1 MIVDPALAPVGV
13 PACLSRVI
21 VDVRVMVRVAELVA
35 DTVTLVG
42 EVPEAVAVLFTDPEF
57 TSACVSV

>member
-1 MIVDPALAPVGV
+1 MIVEPGLAPVGV
-13 PACLSRVI
+13 PACLSRVM
-21 VDVRVMVRVAELVA
+21 VDVRVMARVAELVA

-42 EVPEAVAVLFTDPEF
+42 DVPDAVAVLLTEPAS